1 LQHLVQAVQS
11 HRGVLIAGEAGVGK
25 TRLAAEMLALAHD
38 DGWSTVALVVGTAS
52 ANIPFAPFAPLLAEA
67 GVGDGVDRFV
77 RASRALASRG
87 DRVLVGID
95 DAHLLDDVSLAF
107 VRHLLATPAGPR
119 LLLTARSGV
128 PMPET
133 LASAWKSGAVLRVE
147 LRPLD
152 RSDVERLVIAGL
164 GGPVDLATTHWLWRT
179 SGGNPLYLRELVL
192 DALGTGGIELRR
204 GRWTLTPSPTRPGSR
219 LLEVV
224 APSVGAAGEP
234 HREALELLAV
244 GEPLG
249 LDLLED
255 LVGPELVQTLERRD
269 LISTRRDGQR
279 TTARCAHP
287 MHGEVLRSALGAST
301 ARAHRRRLIEA
312 LVATGASR
320 TGDSIRLALWR
331 CEVGDTTDWSALL
344 DAAREL
350 SRPRFELATEE
361 LLGDQFVA
369 TGQNHVAAA
378 LRLAR
383 AGYGS
388 GGTIE
393 GALLVHALLLRL
405 GRVAEADELDGA
417 LDARVLTDADRVSVA
432 RARARAAL
440 FHDGDVGRAL
450 DGLQALVSGSSD
462 PQVHAATLAP
472 IAQLHIFTRRHL
484 TESIEVGLAAGSD
497 RLAPRV
503 DQLAGPA
510 AAAVALAELGQTAR
524 AVEVLEHVAEAAH
537 PGDDPVV
544 LAALRGTRVTVL
556 TTAGRYREAER
567 LAADTQEVATSAG
580 DDEVAGVAASLLAQV
595 QLAQGRAA
603 SAAASAAAAVERLA
617 DIDILG
623 ARRAALVTAVAAHSL
638 RGEVSAASARL
649 DELKRQVRP
658 QRWADDDEVLARA
671 WLDVATG
678 RSSAAVGRIQAAAE
692 RAAVEGRP
700 ARELVLLHA
709 IARLGNAHAVAARVV
724 ELAPLV
730 DGATSDAVL
739 AFVLGASDRDAT
751 RLAAAGAAFGDAGA
765 RLLEA
770 ESFAQASVVLAAAG
784 MRAAAA
790 SAAARSRAAAER
802 CEGASTPA
810 MVLGGAVQVLT
821 KREREIADLA
831 SRGLSDRQIADTLV
845 VSPRT
850 VQTHLY
856 NAYAKLGIDGRTGL
870 RAVLRP

>member
-1 LQHLVQAVQS
+1 MLAVQS
-11 HRGVLIAGEAGVGK
+11 HRGVLVAGEAGVGK
-25 TRLAAEMLALAHD
+25 TRLAAEFLTVAHD
-38 DGWSTVALVVGTAS
+38 EGWSTLALGVGASS
-52 ANIPFAPFAPLLAEA
+52 ANVPFAPFAPLLAEA
-67 GVGDGVDRFV
+67 GVGDDVDRFI
-77 RASRALASRG
+77 RASRALASLG

-107 VRHLLATPAGPR
+107 VRHLLATPAGPK
-119 LLLTARSGV
+119 LLLTARSGD

-133 LASAWKSGAVLRVE
+133 LASVWKSGVVLRVE
-147 LRPLD
+147 LQPLTRP
-152 RSDVERLVIAGL
+152 DVERLVAAGL
-164 GGPVDLATTHWLWRT
+164 GDPVDLATTHWLWRT
-179 SGGNPLYLRELVL
+179 TCGNPLYLRELVL
-192 DALGTGGIELRR
+192 DALDAGGIELRR
-204 GRWTLTPSPTRPGSR
+204 GRWTLTASPTRPGSR

-224 APSVGAAGEP
+224 APCVGAAGEP

-255 LVGPELVQTLERRD
+255 LVGAQLVQDLERRN

-279 TTARCAHP
+279 TTVRCAHP
-287 MHGEVLRSALGAST
+287 MHGEVIRNALGAST
-301 ARAHRRRLIEA
+301 ARSLRRRLIEA

-320 TGDSIRLALWR
+320 TGDNIRLALWR

-350 SRPRFELATEE
+350 SRPRIELASEV
-361 LLGDQFVA
+361 LLRDQFVA
-369 TGQNHVAAA
+369 TGQSHLDAA

-383 AGYGS
+383 AGYAS
-388 GGTIE
+388 GRSID

-405 GRVAEADELDGA
+405 GRLTEAAELDST
-417 LDARVLTDADRVSVA
+417 LEARALTDADRLLVA
-432 RARARAAL
+432 RARANAAL

-450 DGLQALVSGSSD
+450 DDLQALVADSRD
-462 PQVHAATLAP
+462 PLIHAAARAP
-472 IAQLHIFTRRHL
+472 IAQLNVVTRRHL
-484 TESIEVGLAAGSD
+484 TESIETGLAVGSD

-510 AAAVALAELGQTAR
+510 AAAVALAELGQNAR
-524 AVEVLEHVAEAAH
+524 AVEVVERLAEDVRA
-537 PGDDPVV
+537 DDDAVV
-544 LAALRGTRVTVL
+544 LAIVRSARVTVL
-556 TTAGRYREAER
+556 TAAGRFPEAER
-567 LAADTQEVATSAG
+567 LAADIRETAISAG
-580 DDEVAGVAASLLAQV
+580 DDEVAGVASSLLAQV
-595 QLAQGRAA
+595 QLAQGRTACA
-603 SAAASAAAAVERLA
+603 VTSAAAALERLA
-617 DIDILG
+617 DVDILG

-638 RGEVSAASARL
+638 RGEVSSAGARL
-649 DELKRQVRP
+649 EDLNRQARP

-700 ARELVLLHA
+700 ARELALLHA
-709 IARLGNAHAVAARVV
+709 IARLGNAHAVAARVA

-730 DGATSDAVL
+730 DGTTSNAI
-739 AFVLGASDRDAT
+739 AEFVLGASERDAT
-751 RLAAAGAAFGDAGA
+751 RLAAAGAAFGDIGA

-770 ESFAQASVVLAAAG
+770 ESFAQASVVLEAAG

-790 SAAARSRAAAER
+790 SAAARSRAAAEH

-831 SRGLSDRQIADTLV
+831 SRGLSDREIADTLV

-856 NAYAKLGIDGRTGL
+856 NAYAKLGVDGRTGL
-870 RAVLRP
+870 RAVLGH